1 MSLGI
6 RDFEVFNYVENRS
19 FWEPISPSS
28 FGTTKLKNKI
38 ILVFFFLEKGGREE
52 REASSNY
59 GASL

>member
-6 RDFEVFNYVENRS
+6 RDSEVFNYVENRS

-38 ILVFFFLEKGGREE
+38 ILVFLLEKGGRVE
-52 REASSNY
+52 REASSSY

>member
-6 RDFEVFNYVENRS
+6 RDSEVFNYVENRS

-38 ILVFFFLEKGGREE
+38 ILVFLLEKGGRVE